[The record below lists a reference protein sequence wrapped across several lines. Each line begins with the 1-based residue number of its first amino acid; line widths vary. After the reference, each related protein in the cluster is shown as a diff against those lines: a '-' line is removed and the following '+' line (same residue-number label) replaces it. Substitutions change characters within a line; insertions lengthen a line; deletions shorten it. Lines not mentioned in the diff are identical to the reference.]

1 MQSSDLAPLLGP
13 IAVECQ
19 SRYPAEACG
28 LVLSDASGTLRFAAI
43 PNIAGTSA
51 ASGTS
56 SRTGRDGY
64 VMDPARLMAELE
76 QAESAGG
83 ALAGIVHSHPDV
95 GAYFSRED
103 REMALG
109 GGSGPLWPGVD
120 YVVVSCRAGLADDAR
135 IYRWDPPSGDFLEE
149 ILPMPRQAID
159 ES

>member
-1 MQSSDLAPLLGP
+1 MQSSDLAPLLAA
-13 IAVECQ
+13 IALECQ

-28 LVLSDASGTLRFAAI
+28 LVLSNGSGALRFAAI

-64 VMDPARLMAELE
+64 VMEPARLMAELE
-76 QAESAGG
+76 QAESSGG
-83 ALAGIVHSHPDV
+83 ALVGIVHSHPDV

-109 GGSGPLWPGVD
+109 GGREPLWPGVD
-120 YVVVSCRAGLADDAR
+120 YLVVSCRTGQADDAR
-135 IYRWDPPSGDFLEE
+135 LYRWDPRRGDFLEE
-149 ILPMPRQAID
+149 ILPLPLLGK
-159 ES
+159 

>member
-1 MQSSDLAPLLGP
+1 MQSSDLAPLLP
-13 IAVECQ
+13 AIALECQ
-19 SRYPAEACG
+19 LRYPAEACG
-28 LVLSDASGTLRFAAI
+28 LILSSASGGLRFAAI

-64 VMDPARLMAELE
+64 VMDGPRLLAELE
-76 QAESAGG
+76 QAESTGG
-83 ALAGIVHSHPDV
+83 ALVGIAHSHPDV

-109 GGSGPLWPGVD
+109 GGLEPLWPGVD
-120 YVVVSCRAGLADDAR
+120 YLVVSCRAGRTDDAR
-135 IYRWDPPSGDFLEE
+135 LYRWDPTRGDFLEE
-149 ILPMPRQAID
+149 ILPMPRLAND